1 MIVGHGIDLQAI
13 DQMQKAV
20 ERNPRFAPKVLTQKE
35 LQYFET
41 LKGDRQLNFLAGRWA
56 AKEAF
61 SKAWGTGIGQVRFQ
75 DLEILSD
82 NLGAPVFTRHPF
94 SGKVWVSISH
104 SGNFVQA
111 SVLLEEV
118 DDKKFSQTDSSHC

>member
-1 MIVGHGIDLQAI
+1 MIRGHGIDLQ
-13 DQMQKAV
+13 DMEQVEKAF
-20 ERNPRFAPKVLTQKE
+20 RKNARFAQKVLTDKE
-35 LQYFET
+35 LERFESYQG
-41 LKGDRQLNFLAGRWA
+41 KRQMAYLAGRWS

-61 SKAWGTGIGQVRFQ
+61 AKAWGTGIGQIRFQ

-82 NLGAPVFTRHPF
+82 DKGAPVFTKHPF

-111 SVLLEEV
+111 SVILEETH
-118 DDKKFSQTDSSHC
+118 D